1 MATGRMRR
9 GALRGAAALVLGC
22 LTVLGGLVAF
32 APSASADPAV
42 TVYVRDLT
50 PPLVSVDQFG
60 TVTFINQIQDKSTG
74 VSLLG
79 LAALTATVHTDIT
92 LALPSGQHPLKAQSE
107 TDPNPE
113 PGSSWKEQFKQ
124 SCLTCTITYGYR
136 VSFSAPVASNL
147 VGQLTTQALQ
157 RLQMP
162 QSKVVTYNG
171 QQMTVQIGVP
181 TPFIVNTLVPLPN
194 LPSVNLPNLPQ
205 VNVPLPGVPGAVNPP
220 SVPGTSGVSQGT
232 TTITTTTTTTTLHGI
247 DGSLYAYDTG
257 NGAPQLA
264 PEGAGS
270 AAFDSSRV
278 SGNDSS
284 ARFLAGGAGGI
295 PGVSDSGSSGV
306 YGLDGTKLADASAQS
321 PARSGS
327 PLTIPALVAV
337 VCLAGAFAAL
347 VRTAQRRRAHR

>member
-1 MATGRMRR
+1 M
-9 GALRGAAALVLGC
+9 LRSAAAFVLGC
-22 LTVLGGLVAF
+22 LALVGGLVAF
-32 APSASADPAV
+32 APSAAADPAV

-50 PPLVSVDQFG
+50 PPLVSVDQNG

-79 LAALTATVHTDIT
+79 LAALTATVHTDVT
-92 LALPSGQHPLKAQSE
+92 LALPSGQHALKAQPE
-107 TDPNPE
+107 TDPKPE

-124 SCLTCTITYGYR
+124 SCLTCTITYAYR
-136 VSFSAPVASNL
+136 VTFSAPVASNL
-147 VGQLTTQALQ
+147 VGQLTSQALQ

-162 QSKVVTYNG
+162 QSQVVTYNG
-171 QQMTVQIGVP
+171 QQITVQIGVP

-194 LPSVNLPNLPQ
+194 LPSVNIPALPQ

-220 SVPGTSGVSQGT
+220 SLPGTSGVSQGT
-232 TTITTTTTTTTLHGI
+232 TTITTTTTTTTVHGI

-278 SGNDSS
+278 SGDDSS

-295 PGVSDSGSSGV
+295 PGVSDSGSAGV

-321 PARSGS
+321 PTRSGS
-327 PLTIPALVAV
+327 ALTIPALVAV
-337 VCLAGAFAAL
+337 ACLAGAFAAL